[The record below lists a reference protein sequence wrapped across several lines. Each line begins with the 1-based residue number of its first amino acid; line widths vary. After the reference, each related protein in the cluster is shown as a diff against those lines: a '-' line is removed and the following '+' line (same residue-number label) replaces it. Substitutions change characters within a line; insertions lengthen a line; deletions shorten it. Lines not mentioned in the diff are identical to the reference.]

1 MARST
6 PTAIFIVASL
16 FCLASGGWAELVG
29 LVVDVCDTV
38 GASKLVRLMRE
49 ALSVTA
55 VVDSAAGA
63 AVLARLMIVAAVTAV
78 VDSAAGAAVLARLMI
93 VAAVTAVVD
102 SAVGAAVLIEPEER
116 ELVEGVAVENTE
128 VPAAVDCSDLSIAE
142 NGYGSREVVKLV
154 SQQVGPPRPCPA
166 APAQHQL
173 LPLGSQRLTSVKS
186 SN

>member
-1 MARST
+1 MMARST

-49 ALSVTA
+49 ALS
-55 VVDSAAGA
+55 
-63 AVLARLMIVAAVTAV
+63 
-78 VDSAAGAAVLARLMI
+78 
-93 VAAVTAVVD
+93 VTAVVD

-173 LPLGSQRLTSVKS
+173 LPLGSQ
-186 SN
+186 

>member
-1 MARST
+1 MMTRST
-6 PTAIFIVASL
+6 PTAIPIVASL
-16 FCLASGGWAELVG
+16 FCLAGGGWAELVG

-63 AVLARLMIVAAVTAV
+63 AVLARLMIVAAV
-78 VDSAAGAAVLARLMI
+78 I
-93 VAAVTAVVD
+93 AVVD